1 MRFMEEQ
8 KVVVL
13 KLSRQNLNVR
23 SGTIVQVLEVVTGTG
38 VYDGM
43 NCTQD
48 IMYTLPEKLKS
59 P

>member
-13 KLSRQNLNVR
+13 KLSSSEFKCQKWNNFASLRGGHR
-23 SGTIVQVLEVVTGTG
+23 TG

-48 IMYTLPEKLKS
+48 IMYMLPEKLKS

>member
-1 MRFMEEQ
+1 MEEQ

-13 KLSRQNLNVR
+13 KLSHQNLNVK
-23 SGTIVQVLEVVTGTG
+23 SGTTLQVLGVVTRTS

-48 IMYTLPEKLKS
+48 ILYMNLEKLKS

>member
-8 KVVVL
+8 KVVL

-23 SGTIVQVLEVVTGTG
+23 SGTILQVLEVVTGTG

>member
-1 MRFMEEQ
+1 MEEQ

-13 KLSRQNLNVR
+13 KLSHQNLNVR
-23 SGTIVQVLEVVTGTG
+23 SGTILQILGVVTRTG

-43 NCTQD
+43 SCTQD
-48 IMYTLPEKLKS
+48 IMYMHLEKLKS

>member
-13 KLSRQNLNVR
+13 KLSHQNLNVR
-23 SGTIVQVLEVVTGTG
+23 SGTILQVLEVVTGTG
-38 VYDGM
+38 VYNGM

-48 IMYTLPEKLKS
+48 IMYMFLRN
-59 P
+59 